1 MNKAGMNRSPSL
13 VRLSATLL
21 IALAASTSLTACFP
35 LLLGS
40 AVVGSSVVLIDRRTT
55 GSQIEDE
62 AIELKAANRL
72 GDVLGKRGNVSVT
85 SYNQLVLIVG
95 DVTSEDDRK
104 LVEQTVSR
112 IDKVRSIVNELAVF
126 SALPASSFGSET
138 LLTSRVKAALVDSK
152 DPLANVVKVVSQRGT
167 IYLMGRVTERE
178 ATQAAEA
185 ARSVSG
191 VQKVVRVFEIL
202 TEAELAAMKTMPA
215 SNADN
220 KPTPPVR

>member
-1 MNKAGMNRSPSL
+1 MNRSPSL
-13 VRLSATLL
+13 VRLCATLF

-191 VQKVVRVFEIL
+191 VQKVVKVFEIL

-215 SNADN
+215 SSVDN

>member
-1 MNKAGMNRSPSL
+1 MNEAAMNPSHSL
-13 VRLSATLL
+13 ARLSAALL

-85 SYNQLVLIVG
+85 SYNQLVLILG

-112 IDKVRSIVNELAVF
+112 IDKVRSTVNELMVF
-126 SALPASSFGSET
+126 STLPASSFGSET

-152 DPLANVVKVVSQRGT
+152 DPLANVVKVVTQRGT
-167 IYLMGRVTERE
+167 VYLMGRVTERE
-178 ATQAAEA
+178 ATQAAET
-185 ARSVSG
+185 ARSISDVR
-191 VQKVVRVFEIL
+191 KVVKVFEIL

-215 SNADN
+215 SSADN
-220 KPTPPVR
+220 KPAAPVR

>member
-1 MNKAGMNRSPSL
+1 MNRSPSL

-191 VQKVVRVFEIL
+191 VQKVVKVFEIL

-215 SNADN
+215 SSVDN

>member
-1 MNKAGMNRSPSL
+1 MNRSPSL

-152 DPLANVVKVVSQRGT
+152 DPLANVVKVVSQRGA

-191 VQKVVRVFEIL
+191 VQKVVKVFEIL

-215 SNADN
+215 SSVDN

>member
-1 MNKAGMNRSPSL
+1 MNEAAMNPSHSL
-13 VRLSATLL
+13 ARLSAALL

-85 SYNQLVLIVG
+85 SYNQLVLILG

-112 IDKVRSIVNELAVF
+112 IDKVRSTVNELMVF
-126 SALPASSFGSET
+126 STLPASSFGSET

-152 DPLANVVKVVSQRGT
+152 DPLANVVKVVTQRGT
-167 IYLMGRVTERE
+167 VYLMGRVTERE

-185 ARSVSG
+185 ARSISD
-191 VQKVVRVFEIL
+191 VQKVVKVFEIIS
-202 TEAELAAMKTMPA
+202 EADLAAMKTMPA
-215 SNADN
+215 SSADN
-220 KPTPPVR
+220 KPAAPVR

>member
-62 AIELKAANRL
+62 TIELKAANRL

-112 IDKVRSIVNELAVF
+112 IDKVRSIVNELALF

-202 TEAELAAMKTMPA
+202 TEAELASMKTMPA
-215 SNADN
+215 SSADN

>member
-1 MNKAGMNRSPSL
+1 MNKAAMNQSHSL
-13 VRLSATLL
+13 VRLSAALL

-72 GDVLGKRGNVSVT
+72 GDVLGKRGNVGVT
-85 SYNQLVLIVG
+85 SYNQLVLILG
-95 DVTSEDDRK
+95 DVTSDDDRK

-112 IDKVRSIVNELAVF
+112 IEKVRSTVNELAVVNP
-126 SALPASSFGSET
+126 LPASSFAGET

-167 IYLMGRVTERE
+167 VYLMGRVTERE

-185 ARSVSG
+185 ARSVSD

-202 TEAELAAMKTMPA
+202 SEAELAAMKTKPA
-215 SNADN
+215 SSADA
-220 KPTPPVR
+220 KPAPVSR

>member
-1 MNKAGMNRSPSL
+1 MTHSHSL
-13 VRLSATLL
+13 VRLSAALL
-21 IALAASTSLTACFP
+21 IALTASTSLTACFP

-85 SYNQLVLIVG
+85 SYNQLVLILG
-95 DVTSEDDRK
+95 DVSSEDDRK

-112 IDKVRSIVNELAVF
+112 IDKVRSIVNEVAVVNP
-126 SALPASSFGSET
+126 LPASTFGSET

-167 IYLMGRVTERE
+167 VYLMGRVTERE

-185 ARSVSG
+185 ARSVSD
-191 VQKVVRVFEIL
+191 VQKVVRVFEIIS
-202 TEAELAAMKTMPA
+202 EAELAAMKAKPA
-215 SNADN
+215 SSSDA
-220 KPTPPVR
+220 KPVPVTR

>member
-1 MNKAGMNRSPSL
+1 MNRSPSL

-40 AVVGSSVVLIDRRTT
+40 AVVGGSVVLIDRRTT

-191 VQKVVRVFEIL
+191 VQKVVKVFEIL

-215 SNADN
+215 SSVDN

>member
-1 MNKAGMNRSPSL
+1 
-13 VRLSATLL
+13 
-21 IALAASTSLTACFP
+21 
-35 LLLGS
+35 
-40 AVVGSSVVLIDRRTT
+40 VVLIDRRTT

-72 GDVLGKRGNVSVT
+72 GDVMGKRGNVSVT

-95 DVTSEDDRK
+95 DVTSDDDRK
-104 LVEQTVSR
+104 LAEQTVSR

-167 IYLMGRVTERE
+167 VYLMGRVTERE

-185 ARSVSG
+185 ARSVSD
-191 VQKVVRVFEIL
+191 VRKVVKVFEIIS
-202 TEAELAAMKTMPA
+202 EAELAAMKTMPA
-215 SNADN
+215 SSADN
-220 KPTPPVR
+220 KPAAPVR

>member
-1 MNKAGMNRSPSL
+1 MNKAAMNPSHSL
-13 VRLSATLL
+13 ARLSAALL

-72 GDVLGKRGNVSVT
+72 GDILGKRGNVSVT
-85 SYNQLVLIVG
+85 SYNQLVLILG

-112 IDKVRSIVNELAVF
+112 IDKVRSTVNELMVF
-126 SALPASSFGSET
+126 STLPASSFGSET

-152 DPLANVVKVVSQRGT
+152 DPLANVVKVVTQRGT
-167 IYLMGRVTERE
+167 VYLMGRVTERE
-178 ATQAAEA
+178 ATQAAET
-185 ARSVSG
+185 ARSISD
-191 VQKVVRVFEIL
+191 VQKVVKVFEIIS
-202 TEAELAAMKTMPA
+202 EADLAAMKTMPA
-215 SNADN
+215 SSADN
-220 KPTPPVR
+220 KPAAPVR

>member
-1 MNKAGMNRSPSL
+1 MTPSHSL
-13 VRLSATLL
+13 VRLGAVLL

-72 GDVLGKRGNVSVT
+72 GEVLGKRGNVSVT

-104 LVEQTVSR
+104 LVEQNVSR

-167 IYLMGRVTERE
+167 VYLMGRVTERE

-215 SNADN
+215 SSADN
-220 KPTPPVR
+220 KPAPPVR

>member
-1 MNKAGMNRSPSL
+1 MNQSHSIA
-13 VRLSATLL
+13 RLSAALL

-40 AVVGSSVVLIDRRTT
+40 AVMGSSVVLIDRRTT

-85 SYNQLVLIVG
+85 SYNQLVLILG

-112 IDKVRSIVNELAVF
+112 IDKVRSIVNELMVF
-126 SALPASSFGSET
+126 STLPQSSFGSET
-138 LLTSRVKAALVDSK
+138 LLTTRVKAALVDLK

-167 IYLMGRVTERE
+167 VYLMGRVTERE
-178 ATQAAEA
+178 AAQAAEA
-185 ARSVSG
+185 ARSISD
-191 VQKVVRVFEIL
+191 VQKVVKVFEIIS
-202 TEAELAAMKTMPA
+202 EADLAAMKTMPA
-215 SNADN
+215 SSADN
-220 KPTPPVR
+220 KPAASVR

>member
-1 MNKAGMNRSPSL
+1 MNRSPSL

-21 IALAASTSLTACFP
+21 IVLAASTSLTACFP

-95 DVTSEDDRK
+95 DVTSDDDRK

-126 SALPASSFGSET
+126 SALPTSSFGSET
-138 LLTSRVKAALVDSK
+138 LLTSRVKAALVDLR

-167 IYLMGRVTERE
+167 VYLMGRVTERE

-185 ARSVSG
+185 ARNVSD
-191 VQKVVRVFEIL
+191 VRKVVKVFEIL

-215 SNADN
+215 SSADN
-220 KPTPPVR
+220 KPAAPVR

>member
-1 MNKAGMNRSPSL
+1 MNKAAMNPSHSL
-13 VRLSATLL
+13 ARLSAALL

-85 SYNQLVLIVG
+85 SYNQLVLILG

-104 LVEQTVSR
+104 LAEQTVSR
-112 IDKVRSIVNELAVF
+112 IDKVRSTVNELMVF
-126 SALPASSFGSET
+126 STLPASSFGSET

-152 DPLANVVKVVSQRGT
+152 DPLANVVKVVTQRGT
-167 IYLMGRVTERE
+167 VYLMGRVTERE
-178 ATQAAEA
+178 ATQAAET
-185 ARSVSG
+185 ARSISD
-191 VQKVVRVFEIL
+191 VQKVVKVFEIIS
-202 TEAELAAMKTMPA
+202 EADLAAMKTMPA
-215 SNADN
+215 SSADN
-220 KPTPPVR
+220 KPAAPVR

>member
-1 MNKAGMNRSPSL
+1 MNQSHSL
-13 VRLSATLL
+13 VRLSAALL

-72 GDVLGKRGNVSVT
+72 GDVLGKRGNVGVT
-85 SYNQLVLIVG
+85 SYNQLVLILG
-95 DVTSEDDRK
+95 DVTSDDDRK

-112 IDKVRSIVNELAVF
+112 IEKVRSTVNELAVVNP
-126 SALPASSFGSET
+126 LPASSFAGET

-167 IYLMGRVTERE
+167 VYLMGRVTERE
-178 ATQAAEA
+178 AAQAAEA
-185 ARSVSG
+185 ARSLSG
-191 VQKVVRVFEIL
+191 VQKVVRVFEIIS
-202 TEAELAAMKTMPA
+202 EAELAAMKTMPA
-215 SNADN
+215 SSSDN
-220 KPTPPVR
+220 KPAPPVR

>member
-1 MNKAGMNRSPSL
+1 MTPSHSL
-13 VRLSATLL
+13 VRLGAVLL

-104 LVEQTVSR
+104 LVEQNVSR

-167 IYLMGRVTERE
+167 VYLMGRVTERE

-215 SNADN
+215 SSADN
-220 KPTPPVR
+220 KPAPPVR

>member
-1 MNKAGMNRSPSL
+1 MNPSHSL
-13 VRLSATLL
+13 VRLSAALL
-21 IALAASTSLTACFP
+21 VALAASTSLTACFP

-85 SYNQLVLIVG
+85 SYNQLVLILG

-104 LVEQTVSR
+104 LAEQTVSR
-112 IDKVRSIVNELAVF
+112 IDKVRSTVNELMVF
-126 SALPASSFGSET
+126 STLPASSFGSET

-152 DPLANVVKVVSQRGT
+152 DPLANVVKVVTQRGT
-167 IYLMGRVTERE
+167 VYLMGRVTERE
-178 ATQAAEA
+178 ATQAAET
-185 ARSVSG
+185 ARSISD
-191 VQKVVRVFEIL
+191 VQKVVKVFEIIS
-202 TEAELAAMKTMPA
+202 EADLAAMKTMPA
-215 SNADN
+215 SSADN
-220 KPTPPVR
+220 KPAAPVR

>member
-1 MNKAGMNRSPSL
+1 MNRSPSL

-215 SNADN
+215 SSVDN

>member
-1 MNKAGMNRSPSL
+1 MTPSHSL
-13 VRLSATLL
+13 VRLGAVLL

-72 GDVLGKRGNVSVT
+72 GDVMGKRGNVSVT

-95 DVTSEDDRK
+95 DVTSDDDRK
-104 LVEQTVSR
+104 LAEQTVSR

-167 IYLMGRVTERE
+167 VYLMGRVTERE

-215 SNADN
+215 SSADN
-220 KPTPPVR
+220 KPAPPVR

>member
-1 MNKAGMNRSPSL
+1 MNQSPSL
-13 VRLSATLL
+13 VRLSTALL

-35 LLLGS
+35 LLLGG

-72 GDVLGKRGNVSVT
+72 GEVLGKRGNVSVT
-85 SYNQLVLIVG
+85 SYNQLVLILG
-95 DVTSEDDRK
+95 DVTSDDDRK

-112 IDKVRSIVNELAVF
+112 IDKVRSIVNELAVVNP
-126 SALPASSFGSET
+126 LPESTFGSET

-167 IYLMGRVTERE
+167 VYLMGRVTERE

-185 ARSVSG
+185 ARSVSD
-191 VQKVVRVFEIL
+191 VQKVVVRVFEIIS
-202 TEAELAAMKTMPA
+202 EAELAAMKTMPA
-215 SNADN
+215 SSSDN
-220 KPTPPVR
+220 KPAAPVR

>member
-1 MNKAGMNRSPSL
+1 MNKARMNRSPSL

-21 IALAASTSLTACFP
+21 IVLAASTSLTACFP

-95 DVTSEDDRK
+95 DVTSDDDRK

-126 SALPASSFGSET
+126 SALPTSSFGSET
-138 LLTSRVKAALVDSK
+138 LLTSRVKAALVDLR

-167 IYLMGRVTERE
+167 VYLMGRVTERE

-185 ARSVSG
+185 ARNVSD
-191 VQKVVRVFEIL
+191 VRKVVKVFEIL

-215 SNADN
+215 SSADN
-220 KPTPPVR
+220 KPAAPVR

>member
-1 MNKAGMNRSPSL
+1 MNKAAMNPSHSL
-13 VRLSATLL
+13 ARLSAALL

-85 SYNQLVLIVG
+85 SYNQLVLILG

-112 IDKVRSIVNELAVF
+112 IDKVRSTVNELMVF
-126 SALPASSFGSET
+126 STLPASSFGSET

-152 DPLANVVKVVSQRGT
+152 DPLANVVKVVTQRGT
-167 IYLMGRVTERE
+167 VYLMGRVTERE
-178 ATQAAEA
+178 ATQAAET
-185 ARSVSG
+185 ARSISD
-191 VQKVVRVFEIL
+191 VQKVVKVFEIIS
-202 TEAELAAMKTMPA
+202 EADLAAMKTMPA
-215 SNADN
+215 SSADN
-220 KPTPPVR
+220 KPAAPVR

>member
-1 MNKAGMNRSPSL
+1 MNRSPSL

-167 IYLMGRVTERE
+167 VYLMGRVTERE

-215 SNADN
+215 SSVDN

>member
-1 MNKAGMNRSPSL
+1 MTHSHSL
-13 VRLSATLL
+13 ARLSAALL
-21 IALAASTSLTACFP
+21 IALTASTSLTACFP

-85 SYNQLVLIVG
+85 SYNQLVLILG
-95 DVTSEDDRK
+95 DVSSEEDRK

-112 IDKVRSIVNELAVF
+112 IDKVRSIVNEVAVVNP
-126 SALPASSFGSET
+126 LPASTFGSET

-167 IYLMGRVTERE
+167 VYLMGRVTERE

-185 ARSVSG
+185 ARSVSD
-191 VQKVVRVFEIL
+191 VQKVVRVFEIIS
-202 TEAELAAMKTMPA
+202 EAELAAMKAKPA
-215 SNADN
+215 SSSDA
-220 KPTPPVR
+220 KPVPVTR

>member
-1 MNKAGMNRSPSL
+1 MTHSHSL
-13 VRLSATLL
+13 VRLSAALL

-72 GDVLGKRGNVSVT
+72 SDVMGKRGNVSVT

-95 DVTSEDDRK
+95 DVTSDDDRK

-126 SALPASSFGSET
+126 NTLPASSFGSET

-167 IYLMGRVTERE
+167 VYLMGRVTERE

-191 VQKVVRVFEIL
+191 VQKVVKVFEIIS
-202 TEAELAAMKTMPA
+202 EAELAAMKTMPA
-215 SNADN
+215 SSADN
-220 KPTPPVR
+220 KPAAPVR